1 MKVIEWKP
9 IKDFEGIYEVSNNG
23 EVRSLNHKRKNKN
36 GFYIQKG
43 KILKCGINTKTG
55 YKMISLSK
63 DGISKTKYIHKLVA
77 ETFLDNPNNY
87 ECINHKDENKLNN
100 NVDNLEFCTKKYNCR
115 YGNRNKKI
123 AEKLSKKINQ
133 YDLEGNF
140 IKTWDSSVQIE
151 RIININQRN
160 VCLCCKGK
168 RKTVGGYIWSYAK

>member
-9 IKDFEGIYEVSNNG
+9 IKDFEDIYEVSNDG
-23 EVRSLNHKRKNKN
+23 RVRSLNHKRKNKN
-36 GFYIQKG
+36 GFYIQKR
-43 KILKCGINTKTG
+43 KVLKCGINKKTG
-55 YKMISLSK
+55 YKMVSLSK
-63 DGISKTKYIHKLVA
+63 NGKSKTKYIHKLVA

-100 NVDNLEFCTKKYNCR
+100 EIDNLEFCTKKYNCR

-151 RIININQRN
+151 RTININQRN

>member
-9 IKDFEGIYEVSNNG
+9 IKDFEGIYEISNDG
-23 EVRSLNHKRKNKN
+23 IVRSLNHKRKNKN
-36 GFYIQKG
+36 GIYIQKG
-43 KILKCGINTKTG
+43 KVLKCGINKKTG
-55 YKMISLSK
+55 YKMVSLSK
-63 DGISKTKYIHKLVA
+63 NGKSKTKYIHKLVA

-100 NVDNLEFCTKKYNCR
+100 DIDNLEFCTKKYNCR

-151 RIININQRN
+151 RTININQRN

>member
-1 MKVIEWKP
+1 MV
-9 IKDFEGIYEVSNNG
+9 
-23 EVRSLNHKRKNKN
+23 
-36 GFYIQKG
+36 
-43 KILKCGINTKTG
+43 
-55 YKMISLSK
+55 SLSK
-63 DGISKTKYIHKLVA
+63 NGKSKTKYIHKLVA

-100 NVDNLEFCTKKYNCR
+100 EIDNLEFCTKKYNCR

-151 RIININQRN
+151 RTININQRN

-168 RKTVGGYIWSYAK
+168 RKTVGGYIWSYA